1 MIGFGK
7 GKGGGRGDAATWSA
21 GVPTSTRGIA
31 LIGYASIAL
40 FMGGFGVWAS
50 TAPLSGAAI
59 ASGVVAAAGQNI
71 IVQHL
76 EGGIIAEVRVREGQP
91 VEAGEVMF
99 VMDDTE
105 ARAQRNRLVKRR
117 IALEAR
123 LVRLEAERDAA
134 QEVNFPALLL
144 STAEAEGM
152 GSTVAEQRREFET
165 RLERHRQERV
175 ILAQRVAALREQIS
189 GLQAQFDASEDQRA
203 VIEEEI
209 DRKERL
215 LERGLTSRD
224 EYTALL
230 RTESQL
236 LAQSSQAQSQ
246 IAASRTQIIEAEE
259 QIARLDT
266 QRVERVVGE
275 INEARG
281 DFSDIAEQLA
291 AADAVLGR
299 SVVRAPA
306 DGVVVSI
313 PRNKRGA
320 VVGTGDQLAEI
331 LPTTEDL
338 IIEARL
344 SPLDKDV
351 VRVGQSANLRFSA
364 LNTRTTPEI
373 EARVTFVSPDR
384 LIDQATQE
392 PYFIARLEIAEELP
406 PAVAVE
412 QISPG
417 TPVEA
422 FIRTGDRTFLEYL
435 YKPITDSFSRSFREE

>member
-1 MIGFGK
+1 MIGFGSSK
-7 GKGGGRGDAATWSA
+7 ASAPSWSA

-31 LIGYASIAL
+31 LIGYTAIAL
-40 FMGGFGVWAS
+40 FMGGFGVWAA

-76 EGGIIAEVRVREGQP
+76 EGGIIAEVRVREGEP
-91 VEAGEVMF
+91 VTEGDVMF
-99 VMDDTE
+99 VMDDTQ

-117 IALEAR
+117 IGLEAR
-123 LVRLEAERDAA
+123 LARLEAERDGRETAS
-134 QEVNFPALLL
+134 FPAMLV
-144 STAEAEGM
+144 SSAEAEGM
-152 GSTVAEQRREFET
+152 GATVAEQRREFDT

-175 ILAQRVAALREQIS
+175 ILAQRVAALREQIA
-189 GLQAQFDASEDQRA
+189 GLEAQFDASEDQRA
-203 VIEEEI
+203 VIEDEI
-209 DRKERL
+209 RRKERL

-259 QIARLDT
+259 QLARLDT
-266 QRVERVVGE
+266 QRVERAVGE
-275 INEARG
+275 LNEARG
-281 DFSDIAEQLA
+281 DLSDVAEQLA

-306 DGVVVSI
+306 DGVVVAI

-331 LPTTEDL
+331 LPTTEEL
-338 IIEARL
+338 IVEARL

-351 VRVGQSANLRFSA
+351 VRVGQLANLRFSA

-384 LIDQATQE
+384 LIDQSTQE
-392 PYFIARLEIAEELP
+392 PYFLARLEIAEELP
-406 PAVAVE
+406 PAIAAE

-422 FIRTGDRTFLEYL
+422 FIRTGDRTFVEYL
-435 YKPITDSFSRSFREE
+435 YKPITDSFNRSFREE